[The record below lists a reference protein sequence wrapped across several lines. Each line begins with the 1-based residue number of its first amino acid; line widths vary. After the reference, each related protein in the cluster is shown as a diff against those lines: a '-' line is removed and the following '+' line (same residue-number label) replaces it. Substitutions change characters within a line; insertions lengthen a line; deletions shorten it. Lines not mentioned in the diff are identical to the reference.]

1 MTLLDIFYTLLPAH
15 FIGNCRVCIVHIVL
29 VKILYFLTVMKSSFD
44 VDMNS
49 MFVGRCPNWIG
60 QLAVN
65 EKFPW
70 DDDDDFSYL

>member
-1 MTLLDIFYTLLPAH
+1 MYSAH
-15 FIGNCRVCIVHIVL
+15 SSG
-29 VKILYFLTVMKSSFD
+29 KILYFLTVMKSSFD

-49 MFVGRCPNWIG
+49 MFAGRCPNWIG

-70 DDDDDFSYL
+70 DDDDFSYL